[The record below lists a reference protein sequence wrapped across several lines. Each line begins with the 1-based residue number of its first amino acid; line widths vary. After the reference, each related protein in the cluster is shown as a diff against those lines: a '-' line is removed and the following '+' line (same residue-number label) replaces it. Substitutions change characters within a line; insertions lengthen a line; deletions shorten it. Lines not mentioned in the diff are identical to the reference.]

1 MNKILVT
8 TDLSANSKAGIHFA
22 IQLASQTNSELFF
35 YKVIEI
41 ISPTM
46 WNQIKWEEY
55 SQSEIERNQKLLS
68 KFIHDIFKSKNIP
81 LPEYKCIC
89 EVETNVDQQ
98 IIRFAHKIKADFI
111 CMSSRGGGKI
121 DKLFGTTVT
130 NLIARS
136 SIPLFVIPKNYRSKP
151 IVNILYAS
159 DYSNLKSEL
168 KVIQNFNVDLK
179 AKIEVLHFD
188 HLYYDPVKRSKLESM
203 TAKLQS
209 DKLVFHLKQ
218 LDFEYL
224 FAQALHSYLQKN
236 RPSVMVLFTKQN
248 RNWFDRLFMPSKTV
262 AVSFDA
268 KTPMLVLRKK

>member
-8 TDLSANSKAGIHFA
+8 TDLSAPSKAGIHFA
-22 IQLASQTNSELFF
+22 IQLASQTSSELIF
-35 YKVIEI
+35 YTVIEI
-41 ISPTM
+41 MSPTM
-46 WNQIKWEEY
+46 WNQLKWAEY
-55 SQSEIERNQKLLS
+55 SQSEIERNQKMLS
-68 KFIHDIFKSKNIP
+68 KFIHNIFKNKNIP
-81 LPEYKCIC
+81 EPAYKCIC

-111 CMSSRGGGKI
+111 CMSSRGAGKL

-130 NLIARS
+130 NLIAGS
-136 SIPLFVIPKNYRSKP
+136 SIPLFVIPKNYRTKP
-151 IVNILYAS
+151 LVNILYAS
-159 DYSNLKSEL
+159 DFDNMEPEL
-168 KVIQNFNVDLK
+168 KIIQKFNANLQ

-188 HLYYDPVKRSKLESM
+188 HMYYDPLKRSKLESM

-209 DKLVFHLKQ
+209 DKLIFHLKQ

-236 RPSVMVLFTKQN
+236 RPSLMVLFTKQN

-262 AVSFDA
+262 AISFDA
-268 KTPMLVLRKK
+268 KTPMLVLRKR